1 MGNLLDVIAISCE
14 ECNGAGFLFY
24 GSDEDYSVEACSCI
38 PADEDFLEMIMG
50 A

>member
-1 MGNLLDVIAISCE
+1 MIKDIVVAACE

-24 GSDEDYSVEACSCI
+24 GSGEDYSVEQCDCVD
-38 PADEDFLEMIMG
+38 PAEFDWINMHHS

>member
-1 MGNLLDVIAISCE
+1 MGNLKDIIAIACD

-24 GSDEDYSVEACSCI
+24 GSDEDYSVEPCSCI
-38 PADEDFLEMIMG
+38 PADEDFTEMIWG